1 MCPDVSACSL
11 TNEVFK
17 DKENAIYRS
26 VGVWMDDPMKVILP
40 VVVASQSVTGNM
52 IRSLRPRRAMLL
64 AFSFPRVSLATVRC
78 LYRLTTD
85 AHVQEK

>member
-26 VGVWMDDPMKVILP
+26 VGVWMDDPMQVILP
-40 VVVASQSVTGNM
+40 VVVARTSECDGEFDQIPASKTRYAVG
-52 IRSLRPRRAMLL
+52 IFLPEGQFGDSEML
-64 AFSFPRVSLATVRC
+64 V
-78 LYRLTTD
+78 
-85 AHVQEK
+85 